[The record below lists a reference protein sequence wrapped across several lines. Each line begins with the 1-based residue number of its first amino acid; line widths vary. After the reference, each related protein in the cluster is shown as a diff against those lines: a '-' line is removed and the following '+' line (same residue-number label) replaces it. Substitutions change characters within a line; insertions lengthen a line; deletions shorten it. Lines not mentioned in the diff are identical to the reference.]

1 MAYKGRGHSAP
12 GKFPRKA
19 GSYDQSIGA
28 RIKLARA
35 ARKVSQA
42 ELARSLG
49 IAFQQVQKYEN
60 GTNRVSA
67 GRLYEMA
74 RFLRVNVGYFFA
86 GFADASPEDRVPS
99 PLIDEA
105 TAEFSRL
112 LAQIKDVAVRK
123 RLVEL
128 LRSLAELED

>member
-1 MAYKGRGHSAP
+1 VAHKGRGHSAP

-28 RIKLARA
+28 RIRLARA

-49 IAFQQVQKYEN
+49 VAFQQVQKYEN

-74 RFLRVNVGYFFA
+74 RFLHVDVGYFFA
-86 GFADASPEDRVPS
+86 GFADTSLANSKPIPPV
-99 PLIDEA
+99 DES
-105 TAEFSRL
+105 TKEFSRL
-112 LAQIKDVAVRK
+112 LAKIKDVAVRK
-123 RLVEL
+123 RLLEL
-128 LRSLAELED
+128 LHTLADSEG